1 MINAEQAIEKAL
13 EVMKKSGHAYV
24 LASEV
29 FQEGGY
35 WIVIANTLIGRF
47 KIKIDSGGN
56 LVEVR
61 EIKQG

>member
-1 MINAEQAIEKAL
+1 LINAEQAIEKAL
-13 EVMKKSGHAYV
+13 EVMRKSGYAYV
-24 LASEV
+24 FASEV

-35 WIVIANTLIGRF
+35 WIVIANTLLGRF
-47 KIKIDSGGN
+47 KIKIDPGGN